1 MASANK
7 SIQSPRF
14 PQRIPPDK
22 STQSDCSG
30 FGALWILLYASTAL
44 ILATTSI
51 VVAVCVSISEPS
63 RRDSDRAKEM
73 IAGGNRGNR

>member
-1 MASANK
+1 MASVNK
-7 SIQSPRF
+7 FIQSPRF
-14 PQRIPPDK
+14 PQRIPLDK
-22 STQSDCSG
+22 SSKSESSV
-30 FGALWILLYASTAL
+30 FGVLWILLYASTAL

-73 IAGGNRGNR
+73 IAGGNRENR